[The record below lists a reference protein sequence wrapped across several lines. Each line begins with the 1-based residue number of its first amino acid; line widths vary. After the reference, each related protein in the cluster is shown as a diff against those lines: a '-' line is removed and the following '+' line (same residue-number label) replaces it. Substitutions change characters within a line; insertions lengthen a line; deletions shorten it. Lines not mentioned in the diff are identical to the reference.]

1 MHFRSDVFI
10 VEGGPFYHCP
20 PFGEPALSLCGPYS
34 YCPRGTHCYHRDHLN
49 DICCRLQGKFQIMF
63 ISDLKKG

>member
-34 YCPRGTHCYHRDHLN
+34 HCPRGTYCYHRDHLN
-49 DICCRLQGKFQIMF
+49 DICCRSQGKFQIMF